1 MASAPQIGVRP
12 EGGGIGPVDRQQDGG
27 PYRVVLNEARRP
39 RWRADTRRPP
49 RVTRRRAYG
58 TDFGVHRPSWI
69 SRFTDMTRQAASYR
83 GAGAARRRRRPR
95 PLPARRPRPQ
105 RRRARRREPGL
116 EAGPSGEGDL
126 TRRPARHVPRG
137 TTSGRCAGQHNTM
150 AQVALTISDER
161 HRALHDTMVELLAMD
176 EPRKRIAAMITGLDI
191 HYDFGHGHPLV
202 GRRMPDLDL
211 HTVDGSAR
219 VHPASRR
226 VPCCS
231 TSVISEVSPS
241 LRGRIASGSSMP
253 GTTACGSCRSSAR

>member
-1 MASAPQIGVRP
+1 
-12 EGGGIGPVDRQQDGG
+12 
-27 PYRVVLNEARRP
+27 
-39 RWRADTRRPP
+39 
-49 RVTRRRAYG
+49 
-58 TDFGVHRPSWI
+58 
-69 SRFTDMTRQAASYR
+69 
-83 GAGAARRRRRPR
+83 
-95 PLPARRPRPQ
+95 
-105 RRRARRREPGL
+105 
-116 EAGPSGEGDL
+116 
-126 TRRPARHVPRG
+126 
-137 TTSGRCAGQHNTM
+137 M

-219 VHPASRR
+219 VHPASAR